1 MPELAKPLSL
11 FGTIL
16 YERPSSKSETVP
28 PFQIRKLFPSA
39 GCSLVVRPVIAP
51 PSTDQCWGLP
61 AQPARSLPLKRDLKP
76 ASLSFSS
83 ATADRAMVAARSESV
98 KATEGTEEMRM
109 RFIKLS
115 DLMTNADEI
124 RISGCRKAQIHT
136 ALSDFGRHFFCIR
149 YSEFVF
155 VSARIYFKARL
166 RNFNPFTAISSR
178 VGSMRRQ
185 IAAARAM
192 TFTSVVNDSITTSPL
207 YLIALSAE

>member
-16 YERPSSKSETVP
+16 YERRSSKSETVP

-115 DLMTNADEI
+115 DLI
-124 RISGCRKAQIHT
+124 G
-136 ALSDFGRHFFCIR
+136 IR
-149 YSEFVF
+149 YSEFVT
-155 VSARIYFKARL
+155 ARIYFKARL
-166 RNFNPFTAISSR
+166 RNFSPFTAISSR

-207 YLIALSAE
+207 YLIALRAEATDFQSL